1 MFDKR
6 KTKIIIFS
14 CFLIMWVI
22 AVGVNIYA
30 DQDHL
35 LECMD
40 VPLISKDEQGRF
52 TEDLNFDIFELT
64 FNGIKVAADS
74 KSNTIYISQSP
85 DDLSHYSTLHGALR
99 TTNLMHT
106 LYFVDNSAI
115 KNIADS
121 VCNGTPLTLIVVKG
135 SSFRQVNVVI
145 TTLPVLSMEGTATT
159 QKDAKGRQIIK
170 GSLTLWSGFDPS
182 TDRYNVNTCST
193 EWHVRGA
200 SSSSYPKKPWKLSLK
215 DKSGGNY
222 NCDFLGMGADDDWI
236 LNPMNL
242 DDTKV
247 REKFTMDLWNDFIY
261 SSDNGYKMS
270 TGEYVEVVINHEYQG
285 LYLLQRRVDAKYLQI
300 DQETDII
307 FKGYPTWSPATLQE
321 GYEIIYSPFEYST
334 AYEILSDALCNQEY
348 SNINLQNFIDV
359 NLLLQFCATP
369 DNTGYKNMFYVLHAT
384 HSGYQLYLVP
394 WDTDM
399 SMGTTWNDAF
409 VYDYEQS
416 MNSLPIRQEYSQMQ
430 EYYPQLDE
438 LISERWNELREN
450 VCSES
455 NIEQL
460 LTDDIHTIQSSGAFD
475 RDIASWGYH
484 YGGNDTQDEL
494 LRWCLERLT
503 WLDNCYTK

>member
-64 FNGIKVAADS
+64 FNGIKVAADY

-170 GSLTLWSGFDPS
+170 
-182 TDRYNVNTCST
+182 
-193 EWHVRGA
+193 
-200 SSSSYPKKPWKLSLK
+200 
-215 DKSGGNY
+215 
-222 NCDFLGMGADDDWI
+222 
-236 LNPMNL
+236 
-242 DDTKV
+242 
-247 REKFTMDLWNDFIY
+247 
-261 SSDNGYKMS
+261 
-270 TGEYVEVVINHEYQG
+270 
-285 LYLLQRRVDAKYLQI
+285 
-300 DQETDII
+300 
-307 FKGYPTWSPATLQE
+307 
-321 GYEIIYSPFEYST
+321 
-334 AYEILSDALCNQEY
+334 
-348 SNINLQNFIDV
+348 
-359 NLLLQFCATP
+359 
-369 DNTGYKNMFYVLHAT
+369 
-384 HSGYQLYLVP
+384 
-394 WDTDM
+394 
-399 SMGTTWNDAF
+399 
-409 VYDYEQS
+409 
-416 MNSLPIRQEYSQMQ
+416 
-430 EYYPQLDE
+430 
-438 LISERWNELREN
+438 
-450 VCSES
+450 
-455 NIEQL
+455 
-460 LTDDIHTIQSSGAFD
+460 
-475 RDIASWGYH
+475 
-484 YGGNDTQDEL
+484 
-494 LRWCLERLT
+494 
-503 WLDNCYTK
+503 